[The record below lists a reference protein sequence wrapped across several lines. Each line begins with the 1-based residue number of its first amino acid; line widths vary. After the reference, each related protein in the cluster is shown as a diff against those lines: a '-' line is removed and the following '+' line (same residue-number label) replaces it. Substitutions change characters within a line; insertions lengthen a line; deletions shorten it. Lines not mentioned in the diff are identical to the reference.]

1 MGSQMLEADYN
12 YRIEYG
18 QLYLYRGDKMQV
30 GIMDNEL
37 AFLYAFLPDQEA
49 GARFVLHKHGEKNLV
64 VKHYGRYLGLL
75 DPLPEPSR
83 SEMKAALRVISLQ
96 VMPEMLNEVNRV
108 ITTSGYLEYFFKKY
122 GILEM
127 QPLVAMPQNGSGC

>member
-1 MGSQMLEADYN
+1 MLFYPTKKQGHD
-12 YRIEYG
+12 
-18 QLYLYRGDKMQV
+18 L
-30 GIMDNEL
+30 
-37 AFLYAFLPDQEA
+37 F
-49 GARFVLHKHGEKNLV
+49 LHKHGEKNLV

-83 SEMKAALRVISLQ
+83 SEMKAALRVISFR